1 MRERVKESERE
12 RERVSKVMCVLVCL
26 QNFSIVFLNFQNLP
40 FTKPR
45 TGKHLSSLMRH
56 KCLFFT
62 LSVCLKLTFILF
74 IYLFLVDGMYIIII
88 IICIIYYTL
97 YSYFWVMIETAV
109 NFFFNISSKNI
120 CVVDWC
126 DFDDDKMHSLFF
138 SLSLSLS
145 LLLLLFLIIVVWL
158 MCVCG

>member
-1 MRERVKESERE
+1 
-12 RERVSKVMCVLVCL
+12 MCVLVCL

-88 IICIIYYTL
+88 IIICIIYYTL

-145 LLLLLFLIIVVWL
+145 LSYYYYSWLLLFGW
-158 MCVCG
+158 CVCVVNLVKGI